1 MVFGY
6 ARFSSDGQNL
16 ERQVQA
22 IKAYRPDIPDN
33 NIFQDKKSGKDF
45 EREQYQ
51 LMKQIILRTAQGS
64 EPVELVIE
72 EFDRLGRNKA
82 QVKEELADF
91 RKMGVIVRILNIP
104 TTLMDISDQNSRA
117 ILDMVQTILIEV
129 LATIAETELEFRKKR
144 QREGITVAKANG
156 VYKGRKPIAV
166 DDKQF
171 EDVYRR
177 WRDGKLKAKEAMK
190 LLGLKPNTFYRRVR
204 EYESELID
212 F

>member
-6 ARFSSDGQNL
+6 ARVSSDGQNL

-45 EREQYQ
+45 EREQYH
-51 LMKQIILRTAQGS
+51 LMKEIILRTAQGS

-91 RKMGVIVRILNIP
+91 QKMGVIVRILNIP

-129 LATIAETELEFRKKR
+129 LATIAETELEFRRKR
-144 QREGITVAKANG
+144 QREGIAVAKANG